1 MNTNV
6 IFIFVLLF
14 SLQSM
19 GQIDLKN
26 NSLIHPEEKVL
37 IRGLYNEI
45 ELTGIDTDSTFELI
59 TDHGESLQK
68 SGDSYICTG
77 SEDSTI
83 VLSLIKDT
91 QVFYSTTFRNL
102 KYHDPKV
109 YLGNL
114 RDSMVTREELLQ
126 NLNLH
131 LSFEPLPI
139 KPCST
144 VRLREAKIIRKNGK
158 VVDLNTK
165 KYERWNNKMNGL
177 SEEEWFEKAEKWER
191 KFARNKR
198 NQKEIIV
205 NHSFDC
211 TQEKLILKMNK
222 GDVLWIQM
230 CVISC
235 PSCIS
240 RLNGPNLRFRLQ

>member
-1 MNTNV
+1 
-6 IFIFVLLF
+6 
-14 SLQSM
+14 
-19 GQIDLKN
+19 
-26 NSLIHPEEKVL
+26 
-37 IRGLYNEI
+37 
-45 ELTGIDTDSTFELI
+45 
-59 TDHGESLQK
+59 
-68 SGDSYICTG
+68 
-77 SEDSTI
+77 
-83 VLSLIKDT
+83 
-91 QVFYSTTFRNL
+91 
-102 KYHDPKV
+102 
-109 YLGNL
+109 
-114 RDSMVTREELLQ
+114 MVTREELLQ
-126 NLNLH
+126 NLYLH

-165 KYERWNNKMNGL
+165 KYERWNNKMISL

-191 KFARNKR
+191 KFARKKR

-205 NHSFDC
+205 NHSFDW
-211 TQEKLILKMNK
+211 TQEKLILKMKK

-235 PSCIS
+235 PSCVS